1 MTATV
6 CILIVIVMR
15 CLRYAYVDIELSE
28 VLAENIAIYSSGIH
42 SRLFFGNE
50 ITYMTFDL

>member
-1 MTATV
+1 MHTDIHWNELFKV
-6 CILIVIVMR
+6 CIYR
-15 CLRYAYVDIELSE
+15 DIELSE

-42 SRLFFGNE
+42 SRLFWGNE